1 MEASFGPSEREHEG
15 LDAGVEELDTSADTA
30 VVVLVD
36 VGAVGRRSRLAVE
49 AESATY
55 RRAPYGAA
63 PDLTGHAD
71 GHSDLSLWRRGFE
84 SPLDRIYS
92 WVT

>member
-1 MEASFGPSEREHEG
+1 VAVLHPPWRRASGRPSVAHEG
-15 LDAGVEELDTSADTA
+15 LDDGVEELDTSADLA

-55 RRAPYGAA
+55 RRAPYGGA
-63 PDLTGHAD
+63 PDAH
-71 GHSDLSLWRRGFE
+71 RGT
-84 SPLDRIYS
+84 PM
-92 WVT
+92 VTAATFR

>member
-15 LDAGVEELDTSADTA
+15 LDAGVEELDSSRA
-30 VVVLVD
+30 VAVLVD

-55 RRAPYGAA
+55 RRAPYPGG
-63 PDLTGHAD
+63 T
-71 GHSDLSLWRRGFE
+71 
-84 SPLDRIYS
+84 
-92 WVT
+92 